1 MTDAIY
7 DNIEIT
13 TTVHVEWKET
23 WRPRDELG
31 KLEVSLT
38 PVVGR
43 NGSQTD

>member
-23 WRPRDELG
+23 G
-31 KLEVSLT
+31 
-38 PVVGR
+38 GR
-43 NGSQTD
+43 AISWES